1 MRFSTKGEYAILA
14 LLELA
19 LHNGRGPLQART
31 ISKNQRISLRFLEQ
45 VLSIIK
51 KAGLVDSVRGAQGGY
66 ILAKPPSEI
75 RMGDVLEAIEGP
87 ITPISCVSG
96 GIEPHCW
103 HEAELGHCVMKEI
116 GEEVKSSIQEAL
128 NSTTLQDM
136 CERKKEKE
144 QQKVLMYHI

>member
-1 MRFSTKGEYAILA
+1 MRFSVKGQYGILA

-31 ISKNQRISLRFLEQ
+31 ISKTQRISLRFLEQ

-66 ILAKPPSEI
+66 ILAKHPSEI
-75 RMGDVLEAIEGP
+75 HMGDVLEAIEGP

-96 GIEPHCW
+96 GMEPHCW
-103 HEAELGHCVMKEI
+103 HEAELGYCVTKEI
-116 GEEVKSSIQEAL
+116 GEEVKSSIQESL
-128 NSTTLQDM
+128 NSITLKDL
-136 CERKKEKE
+136 CERKKEKDP
-144 QQKVLMYHI
+144 QKVLMYHI